1 MEKRLSNI
9 FKTTNVMMLTKAILK
24 SPYRALLQSLL
35 VSFSA
40 CFINWSN
47 FIVWLPFFRICPISR
62 QYVYCNCFF
71 LRRDV
76 INFEINLIFLIKS
89 FFLRDQKVKTKIL
102 RIERSFKDEKKHFSS
117 VFKGFQLT
125 KIVANLRLHFINY
138 INYQKR
144 TFV

>member
-1 MEKRLSNI
+1 MSHFLY
-9 FKTTNVMMLTKAILK
+9 VLLTDQI
-24 SPYRALLQSLL
+24 SLPGYL
-35 VSFSA
+35 FFVSVQYLDNMYIVIVFFSGG
-40 CFINWSN
+40 
-47 FIVWLPFFRICPISR
+47 
-62 QYVYCNCFF
+62 
-71 LRRDV
+71 DV

-138 INYQKR
+138 INDQKR